1 MKSLLESLVTESKEV
16 LKNQKGTDV
25 LRFLLGEGSDDPID
39 ESELSDAIDDG
50 WVI

>member
-39 ESELSDAIDDG
+39 E
-50 WVI
+50 